1 MKDSHFKTPRQLSDC
16 QFPIGHC
23 LQDVTRRRWETWV
36 THAAAFLAGMMFAG
50 MVAAAV
56 FA

>member
-23 LQDVTRRRWETWV
+23 LQEVATTRWEKWL
-36 THAAAFLAGMMFAG
+36 THTAAFFVGMMFAG
-50 MVAAAV
+50 MIAAAV
-56 FA
+56 LR